1 MNKNEII
8 KLLETEYKEHYDE
21 MDKHM
26 DKSSE
31 YRKHGD
37 EYNYKYYNDIARE
50 HAQTTCFIAE
60 MLAKINSTS
69 FDHECERLHNKFNL
83 WRFE

>member
-8 KLLETEYKEHYDE
+8 KLLETEYKEFYDLFDE
-21 MDKHM
+21 HNDKA
-26 DKSSE
+26 
-31 YRKHGD
+31 RKETD
-37 EYNYKYYNDIARE
+37 NISLKNCYKDIARE
-50 HAQTTCFIAE
+50 YASKTCYIAE
-60 MLAKINSTS
+60 LLAKINNST